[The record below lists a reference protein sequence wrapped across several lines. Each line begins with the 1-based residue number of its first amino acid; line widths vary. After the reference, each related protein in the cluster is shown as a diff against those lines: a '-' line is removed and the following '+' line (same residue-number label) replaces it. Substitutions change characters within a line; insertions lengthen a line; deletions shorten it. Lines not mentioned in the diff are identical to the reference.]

1 MKTRIEHVTVLT
13 MDGERNVYPDGYVLM
28 EEDRILEAGPA
39 GSTALEGSREDLI
52 CIDGKNGILMPG
64 MINVH
69 SHIPMVPFRS
79 MGDDCPDRLRRFLF
93 PLELEAM
100 TPELVYAASR
110 YAAAELL
117 LSGVTSVLD
126 MYYFEDQVA
135 EACLDMGIRA
145 WVGETVIHMETCDS
159 KVPGGGLKL
168 CRPFLKKWS
177 GHGRIH
183 PLVAP
188 HATNTNP
195 PELLQAAHDLAR
207 EYDVPYTLHVSE
219 MDYEMTHFRETYGKT
234 PVQVMQDLGVLDE
247 RTIAAH
253 CIHLDEEDIRILADS
268 GTKVAHC
275 INANTK
281 AGKGICPV
289 RDLMQAGV
297 DVGLGTDGPSSGNTL
312 ELFTQMRMA
321 ACFQKTKYHDR
332 ALLPANQVV
341 ELATRGGAAVLG
353 AGQEIGSIE
362 PGKKA
367 DLVLLETESVNM
379 FPVYNPYA
387 AVVYSAGPAN
397 VDSVWVDGQRL
408 VEGHKLIGKSLPF
421 LRSELKREM
430 SGFWRLAAQYQD
442 MI

>member
-13 MDGERNVYPDGYVLM
+13 MDEERKVYPDGYVLI
-28 EEDRILEAGPA
+28 EDDRILEAGAA
-39 GSTALEGSREDLI
+39 GDVVPVSSPEEVRVV
-52 CIDGKNGILMPG
+52 DGKNGILMPG

-100 TPELVYAASR
+100 TPGLVYAASR

-159 KVPGGGLKL
+159 KTPGGGLDF

-195 PELLQAAHDLAR
+195 PELLKAAYDLAR
-207 EYDVPYTLHVSE
+207 EYDVLYTLHVSE
-219 MDYEMTHFRETYGKT
+219 MDYEMTYFRETYGKT
-234 PVQVMQDLGVLDE
+234 PVQFMKDLGVLDE
-247 RTIAAH
+247 KTIAAH
-253 CIHLDEEDIRILADS
+253 CIHLEEEDIRILAAS
-268 GTKVAHC
+268 GAKVAHC
-275 INANTK
+275 VNANTK

-289 RDLMQAGV
+289 RDLLRAGV

-332 ALLPANQVV
+332 ALLPAIQVV
-341 ELATRGGAAVLG
+341 ELATLSGAAVLG

-367 DLVLLETESVNM
+367 DLVLLETESANM

-397 VDSVWVDGQRL
+397 VDSVWVDGRRL
-408 VEGHKLIGKSLPF
+408 VEGHKLTEKSLPL
-421 LRSELKREM
+421 LRSGLQREM
-430 SGFWRLAAQYQD
+430 SDFWRLARKYED